1 MKNKLKNFLYGLFLS
16 TISLAVCFFAL
27 AIPFQLFNEISG
39 FGIKLLFLCE
49 IIVYSVIALICLVIK
64 DKSNQK
70 KERHRQKQM
79 KREEKIK
86 KLQEEW
92 LNIAA

>member
-16 TISLAVCFFAL
+16 TISLAVCFLAL

-49 IIVYSVIALICLVIK
+49 IIVYSVIALICLVVK
-64 DKSNQK
+64 EKNNQK
-70 KERHRQKQM
+70 KEKQKQ
-79 KREEKIK
+79 KRIKRDEKIK
-86 KLQEEW
+86 KMQEEW